1 MNIWLAILQ
10 TKKGKVVIT
19 VSFKLGQLI
28 ALRAILL
35 GSIIIEAHCCLCIER
50 PEIIVEQHLSRRS
63 RHFVAGRGA
72 ELRSRKW
79 PVLCAMKS
87 KY

>member
-10 TKKGKVVIT
+10 TKGKVYIT

-35 GSIIIEAHCCLCIER
+35 GSIIIEAHCCLCIKR
-50 PEIIVEQHLSRRS
+50 TGIVVEQHLGRRRS
-63 RHFVAGRGA
+63 RRFVAGRGA
-72 ELRSRKW
+72 GLRSRKW